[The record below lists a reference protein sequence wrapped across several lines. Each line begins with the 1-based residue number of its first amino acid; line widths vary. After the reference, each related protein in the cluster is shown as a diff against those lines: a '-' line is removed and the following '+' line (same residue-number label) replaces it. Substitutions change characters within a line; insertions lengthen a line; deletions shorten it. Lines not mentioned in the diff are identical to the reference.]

1 MSCTDL
7 GHPVPTTTRPEDSTV
22 FAALELSRKSWLV
35 ATSSPGEE
43 RISKRVVAAG
53 DGPGLLALLAKLRE
67 TAERRLGRA
76 VRVVVIQEAGLDGFW
91 VHRLLVDNGIESH
104 VVDAASL
111 AVDRRKRRRKTDAID
126 VEGLL
131 RALMAW
137 TRGERRVCS
146 MVRPP
151 SPEDE
156 DRRRL
161 CREREA
167 LVTERIRHTNR
178 IKGLLAGQG
187 ILDFDPL
194 RPKHRERLDEL
205 RTGDGRPLPPC
216 LLAEIRRQL
225 GRLDAV
231 VRDLATVEAER
242 NGLVGV
248 RSTDRP
254 AQSAA
259 EAVEPGGVPE
269 AVTIPVAPEIGPAV
283 APEEA
288 APGAASEMA
297 RRRGQ
302 CGVGDGTGRAG
313 GAADE
318 AQRHRAGVRRRA
330 LARSAVPQLR
340 QPAPDRGLC
349 RARPGSLAERR
360 HRPRPG
366 HRQGGQSA
374 AAQDDDP
381 GRLAVDPSPA
391 GIGDQPMV
399 RQARRD
405 GARAGAPD
413 RDRRRGPQAAGR
425 VVAVRDPGRRSGGRR
440 PEGLRSHTRRNPR
453 TGTGPVSRVRAGGGR
468 LEPWLRDAV

>member
-1 MSCTDL
+1 MSCTDFA
-7 GHPVPTTTRPEDSTV
+7 HPVATATRPEDITV

-35 ATSSPGEE
+35 ATSSPGED
-43 RISKRVVAAG
+43 RVSKRVVVAG

-76 VRVVVIQEAGLDGFW
+76 VRVVVIQEVDGFW

-126 VEGLL
+126 AEGLL

-137 TRGERRVCS
+137 MRGERRVCS

-151 SPEDE
+151 SPEEE

-194 RPKHRERLDEL
+194 RPKHRERLDEVK
-205 RTGDGRPLPPC
+205 TGDGRPLPPC

-242 NGLVGV
+242 NGLIGL
-248 RSTDRP
+248 RSADRT
-254 AQSAA
+254 AQSQT
-259 EAVEPGGVPE
+259 EGDEPAVEAE
-269 AVTIPVAPEIGPAV
+269 TVTAPVAQGTGPAV
-283 APEEA
+283 APEE
-288 APGAASEMA
+288 
-297 RRRGQ
+297 
-302 CGVGDGTGRAG
+302 
-313 GAADE
+313 
-318 AQRHRAGVRRRA
+318 
-330 LARSAVPQLR
+330 
-340 QPAPDRGLC
+340 
-349 RARPGSLAERR
+349 
-360 HRPRPG
+360 
-366 HRQGGQSA
+366 
-374 AAQDDDP
+374 
-381 GRLAVDPSPA
+381 
-391 GIGDQPMV
+391 
-399 RQARRD
+399 
-405 GARAGAPD
+405 
-413 RDRRRGPQAAGR
+413 
-425 VVAVRDPGRRSGGRR
+425 
-440 PEGLRSHTRRNPR
+440 
-453 TGTGPVSRVRAGGGR
+453 
-468 LEPWLRDAV
+468 

>member
-7 GHPVPTTTRPEDSTV
+7 GHPVPTTTRSENNIV

-43 RISKRVVAAG
+43 RISKRVVTAG
-53 DGPGLLALLAKLRE
+53 DGPGLLTLLGKLRE

-91 VHRLLVDNGIESH
+91 VHRLLVDNAIESH

-126 VEGLL
+126 AEGLL

-137 TRGERRVCS
+137 ARGERRVCS

-194 RPKHRERLDEL
+194 RPKHRERLDEMK
-205 RTGDGRPLPPC
+205 TGDGRLLPPC

-242 NGLVGV
+242 NGLVGLC
-248 RSTDRP
+248 SMDRP
-254 AQSAA
+254 AQSPTQRA
-259 EAVEPGGVPE
+259 EPGGVPE
-269 AVTIPVAPEIGPAV
+269 AVTAPVAQEIDPAV

-288 APGAASEMA
+288 ASCAASEAAPANAASETAPAEPAALLMKLKGIGPEFAAVLWFEALFRSFGNRRQIAAYAGLAPVPWQSGGIDRDQGIAKAGNPRLRKTMIQVAWLWIRHQPGSAISQWFA
-297 RRRGQ
+297 RRVGTARG
-302 CGVGDGTGRAG
+302 R
-313 GAADE
+313 
-318 AQRHRAGVRRRA
+318 VRRIA
-330 LARSAVPQLR
+330 
-340 QPAPDRGLC
+340 
-349 RARPGSLAERR
+349 
-360 HRPRPG
+360 
-366 HRQGGQSA
+366 
-374 AAQDDDP
+374 
-381 GRLAVDPSPA
+381 
-391 GIGDQPMV
+391 I
-399 RQARRD
+399 
-405 GARAGAPD
+405 
-413 RDRRRGPQAAGR
+413 
-425 VVAVRDPGRRSGGRR
+425 VAVARKLLVALWRYVTQGVI
-440 PEGLRSHTRRNPR
+440 PEG
-453 TGTGPVSRVRAGGGR
+453 
-468 LEPWLRDAV
+468 AVLKA

>member
-1 MSCTDL
+1 MSRTDFA
-7 GHPVPTTTRPEDSTV
+7 HPVATATRPEDSTV

-43 RISKRVVAAG
+43 RISKRVVTAG
-53 DGPGLLALLAKLRE
+53 DGPGLLALLGKLRE

-91 VHRLLVDNGIESH
+91 VHRLLVDNGMESH

-126 VEGLL
+126 AEGLL

-194 RPKHRERLDEL
+194 RPKHRARLDEL
-205 RTGDGRPLPPC
+205 KTGDGRPLPPC

-254 AQSAA
+254 TPRAEEAA
-259 EAVEPGGVPE
+259 EPGGVAE
-269 AVTIPVAPEIGPAV
+269 MVAVPVAPETGPAV
-283 APEEA
+283 APEEV

-297 RRRGQ
+297 P
-302 CGVGDGTGRAG
+302 AG
-313 GAADE
+313 A
-318 AQRHRAGVRRRA
+318 
-330 LARSAVPQLR
+330 
-340 QPAPDRGLC
+340 
-349 RARPGSLAERR
+349 
-360 HRPRPG
+360 
-366 HRQGGQSA
+366 SA
-374 AAQDDDP
+374 ASETAP
-381 GRLAVDPSPA
+381 AEPAALLMRLK
-391 GIGDQPMV
+391 GIGPEF
-399 RQARRD
+399 
-405 GARAGAPD
+405 
-413 RDRRRGPQAAGR
+413 AA
-425 VVAVRDPGRRSGGRR
+425 VLWFEA
-440 PEGLRSHTRRNPR
+440 L
-453 TGTGPVSRVRAGGGR
+453 
-468 LEPWLRDAV
+468 

>member
-1 MSCTDL
+1 MSCTDFA
-7 GHPVPTTTRPEDSTV
+7 HPVATATRPEDITV
-22 FAALELSRKSWLV
+22 FAALELSRKSWLI
-35 ATSSPGEE
+35 ATSSPGED
-43 RISKRVVAAG
+43 RVSKRVVAAG

-67 TAERRLGRA
+67 TAERRLGGA
-76 VRVVVIQEAGLDGFW
+76 VRVAVIQEAGLDGFW
-91 VHRLLVDNGIESH
+91 LHRLLVENGIESH

-137 TRGERRVCS
+137 ARGERRVCS

-187 ILDFDPL
+187 VLDFDPL
-194 RPKHRERLDEL
+194 RPKHRERLEEL

-225 GRLDAV
+225 GRLDVV

-248 RSTDRP
+248 RSTDRSAP
-254 AQSAA
+254 RAA
-259 EAVEPGGVPE
+259 EAVESGGVPE
-269 AVTIPVAPEIGPAV
+269 AVAIPVAPEIGPAV

-297 RRRGQ
+297 PAGASAASETAPAEPAALLMRLKGIGPEFAAVLWLEALFRSFGNRRQIYAGLAPVPWQSGGIDRDQGIAQAGNPRLRKTMIQLAWLWIRHQPGSAISRWFAERVGTARG
-302 CGVGDGTGRAG
+302 R
-313 GAADE
+313 
-318 AQRHRAGVRRRA
+318 VRRIA
-330 LARSAVPQLR
+330 
-340 QPAPDRGLC
+340 
-349 RARPGSLAERR
+349 
-360 HRPRPG
+360 
-366 HRQGGQSA
+366 
-374 AAQDDDP
+374 
-381 GRLAVDPSPA
+381 
-391 GIGDQPMV
+391 I
-399 RQARRD
+399 
-405 GARAGAPD
+405 
-413 RDRRRGPQAAGR
+413 
-425 VVAVRDPGRRSGGRR
+425 VAVARKLLVALWRYVTQGVV
-440 PEGLRSHTRRNPR
+440 PEG
-453 TGTGPVSRVRAGGGR
+453 
-468 LEPWLRDAV
+468 AVLKA

>member
-1 MSCTDL
+1 MSCTDFA
-7 GHPVPTTTRPEDSTV
+7 HPVATATRPEDITV

-35 ATSSPGEE
+35 ATSSPGED
-43 RISKRVVAAG
+43 RVSKRVVVAG

-76 VRVVVIQEAGLDGFW
+76 VRVAVIQEAGLDGFW
-91 VHRLLVDNGIESH
+91 LHRLLVENGIESH

-137 TRGERRVCS
+137 ARGERRVCS

-151 SPEDE
+151 SPEEE

-187 ILDFDPL
+187 VLDFDPL

-205 RTGDGRPLPPC
+205 RTGDGRPLPPY

-242 NGLVGV
+242 NGLVGLC
-248 RSTDRP
+248 SMDRP
-254 AQSAA
+254 AQSPGEGA
-259 EAVEPGGVPE
+259 ESGGVPE
-269 AVTIPVAPEIGPAV
+269 AVTIPVAQETGSAV
-283 APEEA
+283 APEGAAASAASEA
-288 APGAASEMA
+288 APAKAASEMA
-297 RRRGQ
+297 PAEPAALLMKLKGIGPEFAAVLWLEALFRSFGNRRQIAAYAGLAPVPWQSGGIDRGIAKAGNPRLRKTMIQ
-302 CGVGDGTGRAG
+302 LAWLWIRHQPGSAISQWFAKRVGTARGR
-313 GAADE
+313 
-318 AQRHRAGVRRRA
+318 VRRIA
-330 LARSAVPQLR
+330 
-340 QPAPDRGLC
+340 
-349 RARPGSLAERR
+349 
-360 HRPRPG
+360 
-366 HRQGGQSA
+366 
-374 AAQDDDP
+374 
-381 GRLAVDPSPA
+381 
-391 GIGDQPMV
+391 I
-399 RQARRD
+399 
-405 GARAGAPD
+405 
-413 RDRRRGPQAAGR
+413 
-425 VVAVRDPGRRSGGRR
+425 VAVARKLLVALWRYVGVV
-440 PEGLRSHTRRNPR
+440 PEG
-453 TGTGPVSRVRAGGGR
+453 
-468 LEPWLRDAV
+468 AVLKP

>member
-1 MSCTDL
+1 M
-7 GHPVPTTTRPEDSTV
+7 

-43 RISKRVVAAG
+43 RISKRAVTAG
-53 DGPGLLALLAKLRE
+53 DGSGLLTLLGKLRE

-91 VHRLLVDNGIESH
+91 LHRFLEANGIESH
-104 VVDAASL
+104 VVDPASI

-126 VEGLL
+126 AEGLL

-194 RPKHRERLDEL
+194 RPKHRERLEEL
-205 RTGDGRPLPPC
+205 KTGDGRPLPTR

-231 VRDLATVEAER
+231 VSPRSKPSAMAWLA
-242 NGLVGV
+242 
-248 RSTDRP
+248 
-254 AQSAA
+254 SARW
-259 EAVEPGGVPE
+259 
-269 AVTIPVAPEIGPAV
+269 IGP
-283 APEEA
+283 
-288 APGAASEMA
+288 
-297 RRRGQ
+297 RR
-302 CGVGDGTGRAG
+302 
-313 GAADE
+313 
-318 AQRHRAGVRRRA
+318 AQRRE
-330 LARSAVPQLR
+330 LN
-340 QPAPDRGLC
+340 
-349 RARPGSLAERR
+349 
-360 HRPRPG
+360 
-366 HRQGGQSA
+366 
-374 AAQDDDP
+374 
-381 GRLAVDPSPA
+381 
-391 GIGDQPMV
+391 
-399 RQARRD
+399 
-405 GARAGAPD
+405 
-413 RDRRRGPQAAGR
+413 R
-425 VVAVRDPGRRSGGRR
+425 VQF
-440 PEGLRSHTRRNPR
+440 ETRRFQFRSSPSGR
-453 TGTGPVSRVRAGGGR
+453 PCKVGTTGFK
-468 LEPWLRDAV
+468 LDAV

>member
-7 GHPVPTTTRPEDSTV
+7 GHPVPTATRSEDNIL
-22 FAALELSRKSWLV
+22 FAALELSRKSWLI

-43 RISKRVVAAG
+43 RISKRVVTAG
-53 DGPGLLALLAKLRE
+53 DGPGLLALLGKLRE
-67 TAERRLGRA
+67 TAERRLGGA

-91 VHRLLVDNGIESH
+91 LHRLLVDNGIESH
-104 VVDAASL
+104 VVDPASI

-126 VEGLL
+126 AEGLL

-194 RPKHRERLDEL
+194 RPKHRARLDEL
-205 RTGDGRPLPPC
+205 KTGDGRPLPPC

-242 NGLVGV
+242 NGLVGL
-248 RSTDRP
+248 RAMDRP
-254 AQSAA
+254 AQSPEEGA
-259 EAVEPGGVPE
+259 EPGGVAE
-269 AVTIPVAPEIGPAV
+269 AVTAPVAHGTDPAV
-283 APEEA
+283 APEEV
-288 APGAASEMA
+288 APSAASVTAPAEPAALLMKLKGIGPEFAAVLWREALFRSFGNRRQIAAYAGLAPVPWQSGGIDRDQGIAKAGNPRLRKTMIQVAWLWIRHQPGSAISQWFVQRVGTA
-297 RRRGQ
+297 R
-302 CGVGDGTGRAG
+302 GR
-313 GAADE
+313 
-318 AQRHRAGVRRRA
+318 VRRIA
-330 LARSAVPQLR
+330 
-340 QPAPDRGLC
+340 
-349 RARPGSLAERR
+349 
-360 HRPRPG
+360 
-366 HRQGGQSA
+366 
-374 AAQDDDP
+374 
-381 GRLAVDPSPA
+381 
-391 GIGDQPMV
+391 I
-399 RQARRD
+399 
-405 GARAGAPD
+405 
-413 RDRRRGPQAAGR
+413 
-425 VVAVRDPGRRSGGRR
+425 VAVARKLLVALWRYVAQGVV
-440 PEGLRSHTRRNPR
+440 PEG
-453 TGTGPVSRVRAGGGR
+453 
-468 LEPWLRDAV
+468 AVLKA